1 MRIVYWFIYTLGVTA
16 LLLTAACDTYESG
29 PKGMW
34 GYGYAIRG
42 YDIGYSVQETSD
54 NGFVV
59 TGGTS
64 LSVTDDP
71 DIFLM
76 KTYDDGAPMWT
87 EVYGGEGWDIGT
99 CVHET
104 DDGCYFVLGITE
116 SFGLG
121 TPGAP
126 DIYLLK
132 VRADGDTVWTRT
144 YGGAGDE
151 AAYSLLR
158 TPGGSFIVIGL
169 QSGSGAFV
177 FEIDIEGN
185 VLWTQIYGGKGLFNG
200 YYTSDGGYIF
210 VGTKAESLGTKN
222 DILLVKANSN
232 GDSAWTRTIGTE
244 YDDFGSAITETADG
258 RYVVVGHYRDG
269 GQCYLYVVGTDTQ
282 GNQIWEESYHIRTG
296 TGCYVEDVGGEE
308 YILAG
313 SAGWNPSSC
322 LGPGPFLT
330 KVDSSGDIIWVENYK
345 EEWSIV
351 CNSGQRV
358 SDGGFMLVG
367 YEESS
372 GTTAYVYLLRTQ
384 PYTD

>member
-1 MRIVYWFIYTLGVTA
+1 MRIVHWFLYALGITA
-16 LLLTAACDTYESG
+16 LIFATACDTYESG
-29 PKGMW
+29 PAGMW
-34 GYGYAIRG
+34 NYGYAIRG

-64 LSVTDDP
+64 PSVTDDP
-71 DIFLM
+71 DILIF
-76 KTYDDGAPMWT
+76 KTYDDGAPIWT

-99 CVHET
+99 CVQET
-104 DDGCYFVLGITE
+104 NDGCYFVLGITE

-126 DIYLLK
+126 DICLLK
-132 VRADGDTVWTRT
+132 VNADGDTIWTRT

-158 TPGGSFIVIGL
+158 TSSGSFVVVGL

-177 FEIDIEGN
+177 FEIDMEGN
-185 VLWTQIYGGKGLFNG
+185 VLWTRTYGGNGLFNG
-200 YYTSDGGYIF
+200 HCTSDMGYIF

-222 DILLVKANSN
+222 DILLVKTNWN
-232 GDSAWTRTIGTE
+232 GDSVWTRTIGTE
-244 YDDFGSAITETADG
+244 YDDFGSVITETADG
-258 RYVVVGHYRDG
+258 GYIVVGHYWDE

-296 TGCYVEDVGGEE
+296 NGCYVEEAAGEE

-330 KVDSSGDIIWVENYK
+330 KIDGSGDIIWVENYE

-351 CNSGQRV
+351 CNSAQRV
-358 SDGGFMLVG
+358 SDGGFVLVG
-367 YEESS
+367 YTEISD
-372 GTTAYVYLLRTQ
+372 TIAHVYLLRTQ